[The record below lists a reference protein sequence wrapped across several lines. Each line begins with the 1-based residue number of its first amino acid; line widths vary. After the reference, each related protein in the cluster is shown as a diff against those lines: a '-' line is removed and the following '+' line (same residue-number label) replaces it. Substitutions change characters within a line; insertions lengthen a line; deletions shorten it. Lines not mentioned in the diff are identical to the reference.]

1 MECIFNELST
11 RPPAKDKSQAREWMI
26 TLLHTCKEVNK
37 LCTKMMKL
45 RVNDNF
51 QQLAIT
57 DSYTI
62 KDWLFDKVTER
73 NSRSLLLR
81 IMDSPCIGKKIQE
94 REYILMKQIIFKDA
108 EVELKTEGL
117 GIAYLTGEN
126 GSLSMSFNSHPQ
138 WDRHLIPLLYFE
150 NGVSQPRNVE
160 VRHVS
165 KSEHVAVH
173 KVWIL
178 KSNDFDWTKWQP
190 SLDKLLP
197 RAYLSDQLVD
207 NDWEAFRKEL
217 SQRPE
222 TKNAKID
229 QMAKQVAE
237 INGYQFNQKLSSHN
251 QRLKNSL
258 RAIYEAGEERQKMY
272 LSTDFEK
279 GAFEVCDCRGKH
291 LGEYNFSG
299 KKTGDADK
307 DGWHDIVL
315 ILNRN

>member
-1 MECIFNELST
+1 MECIFNELSVQ
-11 RPPAKDKSQAREWMI
+11 PPAKDKLQAREWMT

-37 LCTKMMKL
+37 LCTKGMRL
-45 RVNDNF
+45 RVTDNF
-51 QQLAIT
+51 QQVAIT

-62 KDWLFDKVTER
+62 RDWLFDKITER

-108 EVELKTEGL
+108 EVELETEGL
-117 GIAYLTGEN
+117 GIAYLTGEE
-126 GSLSMSFNSHPQ
+126 GSLSISFNSHPN
-138 WDRHLIPLLYFE
+138 WDKSLIPLLYFE
-150 NGVSQPRNVE
+150 NSVSQPRNVE
-160 VRHVS
+160 VRHGS
-165 KSEHVAVH
+165 KPEHVAVH

-197 RAYLSDQLVD
+197 RACLSNKLVD
-207 NDWEAFRKEL
+207 DDWDAFRKEL
-217 SQRPE
+217 SQHPPDR
-222 TKNAKID
+222 NAKID
-229 QMAKQVAE
+229 QMARQVAE
-237 INGYQFNQKLSSHN
+237 INGYRFNQKLSSYN

-258 RAIYEAGEERQKMY
+258 RTIYETGESRQKMY

-279 GAFEVCDCRGKH
+279 GAFEVCDYRGKH

-307 DGWHDIVL
+307 DGRHDIFL
-315 ILNRN
+315 I